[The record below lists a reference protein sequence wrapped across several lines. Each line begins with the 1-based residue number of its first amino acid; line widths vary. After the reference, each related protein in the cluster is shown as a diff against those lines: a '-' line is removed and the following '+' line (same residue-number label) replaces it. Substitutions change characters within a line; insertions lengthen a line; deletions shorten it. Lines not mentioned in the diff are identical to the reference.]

1 MRTAWKA
8 GAAWSKGRGVDA
20 RAPRQFDRLC
30 EMDAGRA
37 RDKNRAGDHL
47 RVMRLRKRLR
57 RRK

>member
-8 GAAWSKGRGVDA
+8 GAAWSEGRGVDA
-20 RAPRQFDRLC
+20 HAPRQFDRLC

-37 RDKNRAGDHL
+37 RDRDRAGDHL
-47 RVMRLRKRLR
+47 RALRFLKRFR